1 MNQNTTNHIGKFI
14 YFTKQIESFIS
25 NLLETKDSMIS
36 QENYNKIYEYNREA
50 ENIIS
55 SLFDSVLSGEYIYL
69 SSEINYNGNYEQLK
83 KARTFLTYTEEI
95 ENTPNK
101 QHPFLLLINSFKDR
115 FVEISKIIKYYVLF
129 LEDIKTIIS
138 NLEKDEIFILSKS
151 KYQSV
156 NDSETLKLFTLNLFL
171 CFSDILFTEKQ
182 DCYQEITSIKEL
194 LSEERF
200 SNLNLNPQIEKMKK
214 KATFLLFKW
223 CKRAKLSGISLF
235 KEDKIKE
242 YKDDINNF
250 GKNWKNWVTHIENHY
265 YKEEEKSLFVNK
277 IQNLYAKIKDE
288 NFENFTCQDI
298 HLYIKF
304 YKDIDKNI
312 DNLDKINIFLK
323 KRIEDSTDDYEK
335 NIRTIIYNYARNNRF
350 SLFTETCDNRD
361 NLQKEYNKIDNKD
374 NKNYFLQYKFIN
386 KSIKLLNAELNEKNE
401 NITIDQIEKIE
412 KYLKE
417 IESEYETYKTNIE
430 WILEHIYFIYR
441 VSLEECI
448 IDDIFIYSS
457 FLLPLDNRKSKKDYE
472 KIVDS
477 FRELKSQLPLFRRI
491 AIFNTKISE
500 KVKEEVTQ
508 FDEKIEKR
516 DAKTIELMGLF
527 TAIIAFVMGSIPT
540 FQYLKDIYDVGIF
553 FIVFATSLISFL
565 LVLLLIIRK
574 TRINKFFWL
583 QLVLIVVFFIAMIKF
598 TIYLSDKKDNAI
610 TFKQQSENTIIEEK
624 ITSNKTI
631 DTLKQSKI
639 TKKQTNSTKDSL
651 K

>member
-101 QHPFLLLINSFKDR
+101 QHPFLSLINSFKDR

-574 TRINKFFWL
+574 TRINKFFGL
-583 QLVLIVVFFIAMIKF
+583 QLVSIVVFFIAMIKF